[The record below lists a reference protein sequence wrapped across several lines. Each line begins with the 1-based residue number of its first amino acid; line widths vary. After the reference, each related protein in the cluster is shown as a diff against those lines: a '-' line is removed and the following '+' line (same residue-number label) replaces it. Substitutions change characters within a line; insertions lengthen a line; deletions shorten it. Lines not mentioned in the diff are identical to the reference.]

1 MSDVT
6 FDLGTNTQVPISAV
20 DTASDGSLIAGAKTV
35 FSTPDSTVVT
45 LSDQSDGSTVAIRV
59 ANTAGT
65 VVVTGVV
72 TNADGTTATGTLT
85 LSLSGGTTP
94 PPPYSS
100 NVTNVELVPGTPS

>member
-1 MSDVT
+1 MSDTT
-6 FDLGTNTQVPISAV
+6 FDLRTSTQVPISAIATDAV
-20 DTASDGSLIAGAKTV
+20 GSVVVGAKTV
-35 FSTPDSTVVT
+35 FSVPDSTVVT